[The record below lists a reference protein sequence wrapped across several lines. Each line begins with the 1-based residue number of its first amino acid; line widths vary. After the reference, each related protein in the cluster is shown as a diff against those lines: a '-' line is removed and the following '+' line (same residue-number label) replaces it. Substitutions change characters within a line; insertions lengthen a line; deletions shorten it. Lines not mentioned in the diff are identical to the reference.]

1 MAAEN
6 IGSIYTTK
14 IPGYEDNADIQ
25 AALRLYHYG
34 STEEP
39 DTIEEA
45 SETSLVF
52 HLKGIQDDLDELFE
66 TGIGSKYGTEPVDP
80 DPGFIWMDSSEF
92 GTGFT
97 GYPTVLYSPTEPTE
111 DLVFGLIWVDSDSP
125 LKRIYVYDGED
136 WVVVNEF
143 ESIVE
148 NAGDLLVGNT
158 VGELENLTI
167 PSGSNGYVLTVDSSE
182 DLKIAWK
189 ENSAPNIIEAERIS
203 IIMGVY

>member
-39 DTIEEA
+39 DTIDEA

-52 HLKGIQDDLDELFE
+52 HLKGLQDEIDELFE

-80 DPGFIWMDSSEF
+80 DPGFIWMDSSEL
-92 GTGFT
+92 GTGFI
-97 GYPTVLYSPTEPTE
+97 GYPTVLYSPEEPTE

-125 LKRIYVYDGED
+125 LKRVYVYDGED
-136 WVVVNEF
+136 WVTVNEF

-148 NAGDLLVGNT
+148 NAGDLLVGNSI
-158 VGELENLTI
+158 GELENLTI
-167 PSGSNGYVLTVDSSE
+167 PSGSNGYVLTIDSSE

-189 ENSAPNIIEAERIS
+189 DNSATNIIESERIS

>member
-52 HLKGIQDDLDELFE
+52 HLNQIQEEIGQLFE
-66 TGIGSKYGTEPVDP
+66 SGIGSNYGPEPEDP
-80 DPGFIWMDSSEF
+80 VSGFVWMDSSEV
-92 GTGFT
+92 GASTT
-97 GYPTVLYSPTEPTE
+97 QYATATYSPTEPSE
-111 DLVFGLIWVDSDSP
+111 GLVPGIIWVDSDSS
-125 LKRIYVYDGED
+125 LKRIRIYDGVN
-136 WVVVNEF
+136 WIVVNEF
-143 ESIVE
+143 ENIVE
-148 NAGDLLVGNT
+148 NSGDILVGNSDS
-158 VGELENLTI
+158 GLEKLAVPIN
-167 PSGSNGYVLTVDSSE
+167 SNGYVLTVDESE
-182 DLKIAWK
+182 ELGIAWK
-189 ENSAPNIIEAERIS
+189 DNSAPNIIESERIS